1 MQDQTIPTA
10 MTSQPT
16 VIEALI
22 NQLEDA
28 NGNLKRWEHEAITDI
43 AIGNPNTTACRLW
56 NKANARRK
64 AIILALEARQ

>member
-1 MQDQTIPTA
+1 MDQTKPTA

-16 VIEALI
+16 VIEALH
-22 NQLEDA
+22 NQLEEA
-28 NGNLKRWEHEAITDI
+28 NDSLKRWEHEAITDI

-64 AIILALEARQ
+64 AILLALEARQ